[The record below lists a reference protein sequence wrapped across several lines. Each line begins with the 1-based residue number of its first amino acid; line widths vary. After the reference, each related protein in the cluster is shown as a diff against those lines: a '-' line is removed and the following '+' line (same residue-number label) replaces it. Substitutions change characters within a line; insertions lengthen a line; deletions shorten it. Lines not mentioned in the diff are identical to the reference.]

1 MKIAVFGG
9 TFDPPHKGHIN
20 LARSVVEGYHADR
33 VLFVPSPNP
42 PHKLHKKVSP
52 FEHRLAML
60 KLAMD
65 DNSLFDY
72 SDMEQRRL
80 PEPSFTIKT
89 MAELSG
95 LYPND
100 ELFWLIGG
108 DSLLN
113 LHSWYK
119 SKELVR
125 DYNLMIYPRPGEVI
139 TYDQLSRH
147 WNADDSRKL
156 YESILDLPVF
166 DIASTNIRQAINS
179 GQDVSNFISSEV
191 IDYIR
196 ELKLYE

>member
-42 PHKLHKKVSP
+42 PHKLHKNVTP
-52 FEHRLAML
+52 FEHRLKML
-60 KLAMD
+60 KLAMND
-65 DNSLFDY
+65 DLLFDY

-80 PEPSFTIKT
+80 PEPSFSIKT
-89 MAELSG
+89 MAELTEQ
-95 LYPND
+95 YPDD

-119 SKELVR
+119 SEELVR
-125 DYNLMIYPRPGEVI
+125 NYNLMIYPRPGEEV

-156 YESILDLPVF
+156 YESILELPVF
-166 DIASTNIRQAINS
+166 DVASTNIRDAVRS
-179 GQDVSNFISSEV
+179 GEDVSSVLTSEV
-191 IDYIR
+191 TAYIK
-196 ELKLYE
+196 EHKLYG